1 MLSCDTSLHVHMGAT
16 CENVQ
21 LSNYISMRAYLK
33 PVILDLGLSLTP
45 IQTRQN
51 QNPRRLELRDRD
63 ERSAMWPL
71 QDKHRCL
78 SLPLLDSVL
87 SLCPFRKV
95 AACFGQV
102 FLQRCIVSGLSA
114 AVWGSSACLLFVSHE
129 TLQQILARLLLQS
142 SGL

>member
-78 SLPLLDSVL
+78 SFTSLRL
-87 SLCPFRKV
+87 SPVVVSLQKSCSMLWPGVSTKV
-95 AACFGQV
+95 YR
-102 FLQRCIVSGLSA
+102 LRTQRCSLGQFCLSA
-114 AVWGSSACLLFVSHE
+114 LR
-129 TLQQILARLLLQS
+129 QP
-142 SGL
+142 